1 MIHKS
6 HIIINKASRRT
17 FIESKNVDML
27 KNGLKI
33 HPSYLSQTSLILKI

>member
-6 HIIINKASRRT
+6 HIINNKASRKT

-27 KNGLKI
+27 KMV
-33 HPSYLSQTSLILKI
+33 